1 VSIAISAGSV
11 WWGFSIIELRT
22 GKGTHSLS
30 GILNIDAK
38 RSIVNPRFN
47 SANSRRRDW
56 FSLASHR
63 LIDVLSGILGEEGE
77 V

>member
-1 VSIAISAGSV
+1 MDILP
-11 WWGFSIIELRT
+11 FIELRT

-38 RSIVNPRFN
+38 RSIINPRFN
-47 SANSRRRDW
+47 KIPSG
-56 FSLASHR
+56 
-63 LIDVLSGILGEEGE
+63 VLDGCPS

>member
-1 VSIAISAGSV
+1 VQ
-11 WWGFSIIELRT
+11 IIELRT

-47 SANSRRRDW
+47 NRSANQQ
-56 FSLASHR
+56 
-63 LIDVLSGILGEEGE
+63 IDKSANQQINKSTELW
-77 V
+77 